1 MFELFF
7 KAKKI
12 EMDTVVGID
21 YGSKLA
27 GTTVLAYYQ
36 NEMVRFRAS
45 KHQEDAD
52 KFIVKQLEVLKPQF
66 VFLDAPLSLPGKYV
80 DKKSYSD
87 YFYREADRELGAMSP
102 MFLGGLT
109 ARAMKLR
116 DYLEK
121 VEITVF
127 ETYPKQQSVILDLD
141 KTKYK
146 NNDKHIAELAKV
158 VSEKFGLN
166 VNYDQ
171 MKTWHHFDSL
181 LAYVAGIRFLNK
193 THQVIGDKQEGLII
207 V

>member
-1 MFELFF
+1 ME
-7 KAKKI
+7 
-12 EMDTVVGID
+12 TVVGID

-27 GTTVLAYYQ
+27 GTTVIAYYQ

-52 KFIVKQLEVLKPQF
+52 KFIVKHLELMKPQF

-80 DKKSYSD
+80 DKEAYTD
-87 YFYREADRELGAMSP
+87 YFYRVADRELGAMSP

-109 ARAMKLR
+109 ARAMKLK

-121 VEITVF
+121 MEITVF
-127 ETYPKQQSVILDLD
+127 ETYPKHQAVILELNN
-141 KTKYK
+141 TMYK
-146 NNDKHIAELAKV
+146 RDEKHIRELSKV
-158 VSEKFGLN
+158 VSEKFNLN
-166 VNYDQ
+166 VNHDQ

-181 LAYVAGIRFLNK
+181 LAYIAGVRFMNK
-193 THQVIGDKQEGLII
+193 AHMAIGDQEEGQII